1 MTNMFRDQIL
11 LLTSAALLFIF
22 ANNAKNKVDLK
33 PTLKETPV
41 SITLNDNLIA
51 FPRKFPTNNS
61 NIALPMIIVLN
72 GRNATEKQL
81 QYAIPENLN
90 ARVFFIRPNLKNNL
104 YYIPRIKESEEI
116 VKPAIV
122 QSGQQII
129 QAIDLLKSKYKTSR
143 VILLGY
149 SQGASLVLQL
159 AALGY
164 SNVSLSF
171 SGALPSNLY
180 PSKFANTKVK
190 MFHGNLDKVVP
201 YEMSLDTFEAFKSQ
215 NYDVEFKE
223 RKNSHISPPKELAFE
238 WIKESLE

>member
-1 MTNMFRDQIL
+1 MYTKEIL
-11 LLTSAALLFIF
+11 LLTSAALLFVF
-22 ANNAKNKVDLK
+22 ANNANKLEKPVLK
-33 PTLKETPV
+33 QTP
-41 SITLNDNLIA
+41 SQITLNDNLIA
-51 FPRKFPTNNS
+51 FPREFPTNNS

-104 YYIPRIKESEEI
+104 YYIPKIKDDEEI

-122 QSGQQII
+122 QSGNQII
-129 QAIDLLKSKYKTSR
+129 KAIDLLKNKFNTSK
-143 VILLGY
+143 VILFGF
-149 SQGASLVLQL
+149 SQGSSIALRL

-164 SNVSLSF
+164 SDVTLSF

-180 PSKFANTKVK
+180 PSKFTNTKVR

-201 YEMSLDTFEAFKSQ
+201 YSMAQSTYEAFKAQ
-215 NYDVEFKE
+215 NYNVEFKE
-223 RKNSHISPPKELAFE
+223 RKNSHISPPKEIAFE

>member
-1 MTNMFRDQIL
+1 MYTKEFL

-22 ANNAKNKVDLK
+22 ANNVNNKVDLK

-61 NIALPMIIVLN
+61 NVILPMIIVLN

-104 YYIPRIKESEEI
+104 YYIPRIKEDEEI

-122 QSGQQII
+122 QSGNQII
-129 QAIDLLKSKYKTSR
+129 KVIDLLKAKFNTSK
-143 VILLGY
+143 VIVFSY
-149 SQGASLVLQL
+149 SQGSSLNLYLASL
-159 AALGY
+159 GY
-164 SNVSLSF
+164 QDVALSF

-180 PSKFANTKVK
+180 PSKFQNTKVRI
-190 MFHGNLDKVVP
+190 FHGNLDKVVP
-201 YEMSLDTFEAFKSQ
+201 YSMGLDTYEAFKASKF
-215 NYDVEFKE
+215 DVEFKE
-223 RKNSHISPPKELAFE
+223 RKNSHISPPKEIAFE

>member
-1 MTNMFRDQIL
+1 MFRDQIL
-11 LLTSAALLFIF
+11 LLTSATLLFIF
-22 ANNAKNKVDLK
+22 ANNANKKVDFK
-33 PTLKETPV
+33 PTLKETPTQ
-41 SITLNDNLIA
+41 ITLNDNLIA

-61 NIALPMIIVLN
+61 NVILPMIIVLN

-104 YYIPRIKESEEI
+104 YYIPRIKEDKEI

-122 QSGQQII
+122 QSGNQII
-129 QAIDLLKSKYKTSR
+129 KAIDLLKAKFNTSK
-143 VILLGY
+143 VILFSYSQGSSLNLYLASLGY
-149 SQGASLVLQL
+149 SDVA
-159 AALGY
+159 
-164 SNVSLSF
+164 LSF

-180 PSKFANTKVK
+180 PSKFQKTKVRI
-190 MFHGNLDKVVP
+190 FHGNLDKVVP
-201 YEMSLDTFEAFKSQ
+201 FEMGLKTFEAFKAQ

-223 RKNSHISPPKELAFE
+223 RKNSHVSPPKEIAFE

>member
-1 MTNMFRDQIL
+1 MFRDQIL
-11 LLTSAALLFIF
+11 LFTSAALLFIF
-22 ANNAKNKVDLK
+22 ANNANKKVDLK
-33 PTLKETPV
+33 PILKETPS

-61 NIALPMIIVLN
+61 NVALPMIIVLN

-104 YYIPRIKESEEI
+104 YYVPRIKDDEKI

-122 QSGQQII
+122 QSGNSII
-129 QAIDLLKSKYKTSR
+129 KAIDLLKNKFNTNR
-143 VILLGY
+143 VILFSY
-149 SQGASLVLQL
+149 SQGSSLNLYLASL
-159 AALGY
+159 GY
-164 SNVSLSF
+164 QDMALSF
-171 SGALPSNLY
+171 SGALPENLF
-180 PSKFANTKVK
+180 PTKFAKTKIRI
-190 MFHGNLDKVVP
+190 FHGNLDKVVP
-201 YEMSLDTFEAFKSQ
+201 YEMGLKTYEAFKAQ

>member
-1 MTNMFRDQIL
+1 MYAKEFL

-22 ANNAKNKVDLK
+22 ANKTIDLK
-33 PTLKETPV
+33 SPLKETPV

-61 NIALPMIIVLN
+61 STTLPMIIVLN

-104 YYIPRIKESEEI
+104 YYVPRIKENEEI

-122 QSGQQII
+122 QSGNQII

-143 VILLGY
+143 VILFSY
-149 SQGASLVLQL
+149 SQGSSLNLYLASL
-159 AALGY
+159 GY
-164 SNVSLSF
+164 QNIALSF
-171 SGALPSNLY
+171 SGALPENLF
-180 PSKFANTKVK
+180 PTKFSDTKLR

-201 YEMSLDTFEAFKSQ
+201 YSMALDTFQAFKSQ
-215 NYDVEFKE
+215 NYDIEFKE

>member
-1 MTNMFRDQIL
+1 MFRDQIL
-11 LLTSAALLFIF
+11 LFTSAALLFIF
-22 ANNAKNKVDLK
+22 ANNANKKVDFK
-33 PTLKETPV
+33 PILKETPV
-41 SITLNDNLIA
+41 SIALNDNLVA

-61 NIALPMIIVLN
+61 NVILPMIIVLN

-104 YYIPRIKESEEI
+104 YYVPRIKESEEI

-122 QSGQQII
+122 QSGNQII
-129 QAIDLLKSKYKTSR
+129 QAINLLKSKFNTSR
-143 VILLGY
+143 VIILGY
-149 SQGASLVLQL
+149 SQGASIALQL

-164 SNVSLSF
+164 SDVTLSF

-180 PSKFANTKVK
+180 PTNFSKTKIK
-190 MFHGNLDKVVP
+190 MFHGNLDKIVP
-201 YEMSLDTFEAFKSQ
+201 YSMGKSTYEAFKAQ
-215 NYDVEFKE
+215 NYNIEFKE
-223 RKNSHISPPKELAFE
+223 RKNSHISPPKEIAFE